1 VAQILLAEWIDPFAP
16 ACSRQFSSYD
26 HMSAAK
32 QHVRSAPNNSLVP
45 NATIQQVDDFCITV
59 NIVYDGYVCWTH
71 RDGFQHGK
79 CHARCIMIARIWH
92 GTVPASRGVEY
103 LEKMRA
109 VGLPGYRQTPGN
121 LAAYCLHE
129 PGQDID
135 HFLMITLWK
144 DRESIRHFSGPDIS
158 LAYYYDF
165 DADFLINM
173 ERFVQH
179 FEAYEQ

>member
-1 VAQILLAEWIDPFAP
+1 
-16 ACSRQFSSYD
+16 
-26 HMSAAK
+26 M
-32 QHVRSAPNNSLVP
+32 
-45 NATIQQVDDFCITV
+45 CI
-59 NIVYDGYVCWTH
+59 
-71 RDGFQHGK
+71 RD
-79 CHARCIMIARIWH
+79 
-92 GTVPASRGVEY
+92 S
-103 LEKMRA
+103 
-109 VGLPGYRQTPGN
+109 
-121 LAAYCLHE
+121 HE

-165 DADFLINM
+165 DADFLISM